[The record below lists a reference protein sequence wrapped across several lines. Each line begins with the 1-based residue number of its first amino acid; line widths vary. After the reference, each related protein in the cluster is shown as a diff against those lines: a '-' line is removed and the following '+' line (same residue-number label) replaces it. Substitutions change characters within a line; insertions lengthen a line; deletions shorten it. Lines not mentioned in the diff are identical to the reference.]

1 MSREDPLGEEMA
13 SHSNILAWRTPWT
26 KEHGRLQS
34 MGRKESDMAEVTEH
48 TRYSLMDLRNP
59 QT

>member
-1 MSREDPLGEEMA
+1 MA
-13 SHSNILAWRTPWT
+13 IHSNILAWRTPWT

-48 TRYSLMDLRNP
+48 AGYSLMDLPNP